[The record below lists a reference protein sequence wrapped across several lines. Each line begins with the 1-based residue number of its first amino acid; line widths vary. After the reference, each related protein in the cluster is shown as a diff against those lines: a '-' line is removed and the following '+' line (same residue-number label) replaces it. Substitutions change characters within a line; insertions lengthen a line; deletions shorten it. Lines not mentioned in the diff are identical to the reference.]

1 MLLSELSARLYSAAS
16 AEEFSVFFDTPFML
30 VEVDGAFPLPPHR
43 PPCPVIAITEDPIPP
58 PLADVVVPNR
68 QQAESIELAIS
79 NSPIASAVLVQL
91 LRYNEGISI
100 PQRLVAESLAYST
113 LQHGSEFQRWIGGR
127 EQRKPSPSTDEPAV
141 TVERVE
147 DELYLTLNRP
157 EKRNAYNA
165 EMRDALCAGLSLL
178 SFDSGIRRATLRGA
192 GSCFSAGGDLDEFGE
207 ATDAGLAHVSRV
219 ARSAGNLMASV
230 HDRIEVHVHGACIGA
245 GIELPAFAHRVLA
258 RRDAFFQLPEVSM
271 GLVPGAGGTASILPR
286 IGRHRMAAW
295 ALTAARIDA
304 ETAMSWGLVDELAD

>member
-16 AEEFSVFFDTPFML
+16 AEEFSVFFDKPFVL
-30 VEVDGAFPLPPHR
+30 VEVDGAVPLPPHL

-58 PLADVVVPNR
+58 VLADVVVANKE
-68 QQAESIELAIS
+68 QAESIESAIS
-79 NSPIASAVLVQL
+79 NNPLASAVLVQL
-91 LRYNEGISI
+91 LRYNEGIGV

-113 LQHGSEFQRWIGGR
+113 LQHGSEFQRWIGTR
-127 EQRKPSPSTDEPAV
+127 KQHKPSPLNDDPAV

-147 DELYLTLNRP
+147 DELFLTLNRP

-165 EMRDALCAGLSLL
+165 EMRDALCDGLSLL
-178 SFDSGIRRATLRGA
+178 SFDPGIRKATLRGA

-230 HDRIEVHVHGACIGA
+230 HERIEVHVHGACIGA
-245 GIELPAFAHRVLA
+245 GIELPAFAQHVLA

-271 GLVPGAGGTASILPR
+271 GLIPGAGGTASILPR

-295 ALTAARIDA
+295 ALTGTRVDA
-304 ETAMSWGLVDELAD
+304 ETALSWGLVDELAD